1 MKLFFPDNIF
11 SRILINQFD
20 EELKSNIVFNPS
32 ANITSMVKE
41 TETVGLI
48 PMMDLITNKDLF
60 VSKEVGISFEGTL
73 SNSYIYYS
81 NKSEF
86 NEIKM
91 AGDVSTVE
99 IILSKILFNE
109 LYKKD
114 ININI
119 QTKLPA
125 KNNNDS
131 FIIVGDDNFR
141 DDRINSAISFAE
153 EVVEIISAPFVN
165 FILASP
171 NSELLGDYSSKMKNH
186 LNNGKEKSSKVDFDF
201 AGASFIQTNLDK
213 VFFKFTD
220 QDIEGINQLIR
231 LPFYYGILKDIIEV
245 KFM

>member
-91 AGDVSTVE
+91 AGDV
-99 IILSKILFNE
+99 
-109 LYKKD
+109 
-114 ININI
+114 
-119 QTKLPA
+119 
-125 KNNNDS
+125 
-131 FIIVGDDNFR
+131 
-141 DDRINSAISFAE
+141 
-153 EVVEIISAPFVN
+153 
-165 FILASP
+165 
-171 NSELLGDYSSKMKNH
+171 
-186 LNNGKEKSSKVDFDF
+186 
-201 AGASFIQTNLDK
+201 
-213 VFFKFTD
+213 
-220 QDIEGINQLIR
+220 
-231 LPFYYGILKDIIEV
+231 
-245 KFM
+245 